1 MTTTLPAEDGMTT
14 AEVEARTGIP
24 RRTLTRHLP
33 PELGPVKIGR
43 SIRWSRAKVYAAFPT
58 TPKEAA

>member
-1 MTTTLPAEDGMTT
+1 MTVPAEAGMTT

-33 PELGPVKIGR
+33 PELGPLKVGR
-43 SIRWSRAKVYAAFPT
+43 SIRWSRAKVFAAFPT
-58 TPKEAA
+58 APKEAA